1 MIRPRSDWGA
11 APSGGASWL
20 ATEVGVAVHWEGPRM
35 GAYTQSAVP
44 GLLRG
49 IQRYHQATQGW
60 ADIAYNFVVDRFG
73 GVWEG
78 RGWNAR
84 SAANGTNSSNS
95 NYLAVCYLGGEGDP
109 FTAEAANAISWL
121 FQEHVRRGG
130 RAELTGHRDHTPTA
144 CPGDEIYAWVQG
156 SPLAPAALPEEDDLT
171 PDQAQK
177 LAEVHHWLN
186 PGIAG
191 GGDTYLPQM
200 FHRLMV
206 DAVKKT
212 APAGVAELGQQM
224 GGLRG
229 DLQALTQAI
238 RQMQPGAVDTE
249 AVAAEVLRQLLANVA
264 KPAA

>member
-20 ATEVGVAVHWEGPRM
+20 ATDVGVAVHWEGPSM
-35 GAYTQSAVP
+35 GAYSEDAVP

-60 ADIAYNFVVDRFG
+60 ADIAYNYVVDRFG

-130 RAELTGHRDHTPTA
+130 RAEITGHRDHVATA
-144 CPGDEIYAWVQG
+144 CPGDEIYAWLHG
-156 SPLAPAALPEEDDLT
+156 TPLAPQSQEDDLT
-171 PDQAQK
+171 PEQAQQ
-177 LAEVHHWLN
+177 LAEVHRWLN

-191 GGDTYLPQM
+191 GGDTYLPNLL
-200 FHRLMV
+200 HRLMV

-212 APAGVAELGQQM
+212 TPGGVGSVLEQLQRPDAQVDYPALAK
-224 GGLRG
+224 
-229 DLQALTQAI
+229 AI
-238 RQMQPGAVDTE
+238 VQE
-249 AVAAEVLRQLLANVA
+249 LLAARSV
-264 KPAA
+264 